1 MKSKSLSPL
10 RFARPAAV
18 TLLVVIG
25 LLTILTVVSRAV
37 EGVSSRPAIRPN
49 LANPPA
55 PPGEFVEGE
64 ILVSRLGRVWNHRRR
79 DQRSALRGLLR

>member
-37 EGVSSRPAIRPN
+37 EGAARAPAIRLN

-55 PPGEFVEGE
+55 PRGEFVDGE
-64 ILVSRLGRVWNHRRR
+64 ILVAFKPGAAAADVEAAPVS
-79 DQRSALRGLLR
+79 

>member
-1 MKSKSLSPL
+1 MRFTTLSAL
-10 RFARPAAV
+10 RFTRPAAV

-37 EGVSSRPAIRPN
+37 EGAARAPAIRLN

-55 PPGEFVEGE
+55 PRGEFVDGE
-64 ILVSRLGRVWNHRRR
+64 ILVAFKPGAAAADVEAAPVS
-79 DQRSALRGLLR
+79 